1 MAALNRL
8 FIFRHLFE
16 IENLFCRESDQSSY
30 VRPQT
35 RNYNSSDGKTKC
47 RVYTDTSD
55 YRCREF
61 GHWVKRLPSFFFQET
76 QSVVSSS
83 KWHENDRLLFFLSL
97 FSRSCCS
104 LKYHQ

>member
-61 GHWVKRLPSFFFQET
+61 GHWVKRLPSFFFKKLSQLSRHQNGMKMT
-76 QSVVSSS
+76 VSFFFCLCLAAVVV
-83 KWHENDRLLFFLSL
+83 R
-97 FSRSCCS
+97 
-104 LKYHQ
+104 